1 MSILKRMQE
10 RKDKL
15 KKASIVEGMS
25 KEEQEAMLKNYEE

>member
-1 MSILKRMQE
+1 MQE